1 MVDSV
6 DKMKERQA
14 RFKVRPVARNAA
26 LTVAVVAGA
35 FSAIV
40 ATLLIANYVQIRFAA
55 PLDDPALI
63 ELRQE
68 IIKSPAATP
77 ELVEQIETLDLLARK
92 AYLTSQGHIRTG
104 VWLLVAGA
112 AVFLAALRL
121 AAAFKPRVPLPD
133 AAPARESFWQ
143 ARRNARRLIGGAG
156 AAFAAAAFLAA
167 WFTDLRIPT
176 ASLAPPRFIA
186 PAPQVTPPDWETVQ
200 QNWPSFR
207 GPGSYGVAWHTT
219 APSEWDA
226 ASGRNIKW
234 KVEIPLPG
242 WNSPVVWGNRVFLTG
257 ATENQ
262 RELFAFDADTGQTVW
277 RFMPDGVPGAAP
289 PQLAEDTG
297 YAPSTMV
304 AHGSQVFAIFP
315 TGDVVGCGY
324 DGNLFWQKNL
334 GLPDNYYGHSSS
346 LLAYGNLLLVQ
357 YDQAKGGKL
366 IALDIYDGHEVWS
379 ARRQYISWSSPACI
393 PSPFGPQ
400 LILNSEKNV
409 DAYDPV
415 SGKLLWQVKCLDG
428 DVAPSPA
435 YGGGRIFVANE
446 YATATA
452 LILGGTEDAPSAEV
466 AWEWDEALPDVS
478 SPVGDGLYFY
488 VATSMGY
495 VVCLE
500 AASGKTMWHHEFDEG
515 FYSSPV
521 VVGDRVF
528 VSDKAGVTHVFK
540 TGPEFVSVAD
550 CALGEPI
557 FATPAFLDKRIYIR
571 TEKQLWCVAAQ
582 DDG

>member
-1 MVDSV
+1 V
-6 DKMKERQA
+6 DKVKERQA
-14 RFKVRPVARNAA
+14 RFKVRPVARNASLA
-26 LTVAVVAGA
+26 VAVVSGA

-63 ELRQE
+63 ALRQE

-104 VWLLVAGA
+104 AWLLLGGAG
-112 AVFLAALRL
+112 VFLAALRL
-121 AAAFKPRVPLPD
+121 ASKFKPRVP
-133 AAPARESFWQ
+133 APEAGTVPEDYWRWRLQS
-143 ARRNARRLIGGAG
+143 RRFIGGLGVVFVAS
-156 AAFAAAAFLAA
+156 ALVAA
-167 WFTDLRIPT
+167 WFTDLKIPSS
-176 ASLAPPRFIA
+176 SLAPTNFVP

-200 QNWPSFR
+200 KNWPSFR

-219 APSEWDA
+219 APSEWDG
-226 ASGRNIKW
+226 ASGKNIKW

-242 WNSPVVWGNRVFLTG
+242 RNSPVVWGNRVFLSG
-257 ATENQ
+257 ATESQ
-262 RELFAFDADTGQTVW
+262 RELFGFDADTGQIVW
-277 RFMPDGVPGAAP
+277 RYVLDAVPGAAP
-289 PQLAEDTG
+289 PKVAEDTG
-297 YAPSTMV
+297 YAASTMV

-315 TGDVVGCGY
+315 TGDVVACDF
-324 DGNLFWQKNL
+324 DGNLFWEKNL
-334 GLPDNYYGHSSS
+334 GLPDNHYGHSSS

-366 IALDIYDGHEVWS
+366 IALDVYDGREAWS
-379 ARRQYISWSSPACI
+379 VPRQYISWSSPACI

-409 DAYDPV
+409 DAYDPI
-415 SGKLLWQVKCLDG
+415 SGKLLWQVGCLDG
-428 DVAPSPA
+428 EVAPSPA
-435 YGGGRIFVANE
+435 YGGRMIFVANE
-446 YATATA
+446 YAMATA
-452 LILGGTEDAPSAEV
+452 LTLGGTEQAPSAEV

-478 SPVGDGLYFY
+478 SPVGDGTYFY

-500 AASGKTMWHHEFDEG
+500 AASGKAMWDREFDEG

-550 CALGEPI
+550 SDLGEPI

-571 TEKQLWCVAAQ
+571 TEKYLWCVAAE
-582 DDG
+582 DDDSA

>member
-1 MVDSV
+1 M
-6 DKMKERQA
+6 
-14 RFKVRPVARNAA
+14 
-26 LTVAVVAGA
+26 TVAIISGA
-35 FSAIV
+35 FSAVV

-55 PLDDPALI
+55 PLDSPGLI

-104 VWLLVAGA
+104 AWLLLGGA
-112 AVFLAALRL
+112 VVFLAALRL
-121 AAAFKPRVPLPD
+121 AATFKPRVPSPE
-133 AAPARESFWQ
+133 AGVARDDFWRVR
-143 ARRNARRLIGGAG
+143 ARARRLIEGAG
-156 AAFAAAAFLAA
+156 IGFVALAVLAA
-167 WFTDLRIPT
+167 LFTDLRIP
-176 ASLAPPRFIA
+176 SSSPAPTRFIA
-186 PAPQVTPPDWETVQ
+186 PTPRVTPPDWEAVE

-207 GPGSYGVAWHTT
+207 GPGSYGVARHTT
-219 APSEWDA
+219 APSDWDG
-226 ASGRNIKW
+226 ASGKNIKW

-242 WNSPVVWGNRVFLTG
+242 RNSPVVWGNRVFLTG
-257 ATENQ
+257 ATESQ
-262 RELFAFDADTGQTVW
+262 RELFAFDADTGQIVW
-277 RFMPDGVPGAAP
+277 RFMGDGVPGAPP

-315 TGDVVGCGY
+315 TGDVVACGH
-324 DGNLFWQKNL
+324 DGNVFWQKNL
-334 GLPDNYYGHSSS
+334 GLPDNHYGHSSS
-346 LLAYGNLLLVQ
+346 LLAYGDLLLVQ
-357 YDQAKGGKL
+357 YDQMKKGKL
-366 IALDIYDGHEVWS
+366 IALDVYDGHEVWS
-379 ARRQYISWSSPACI
+379 APRQYISWASPACI
-393 PSPFGPQ
+393 PSAQGPQ

-409 DAYDPV
+409 DSYDPV

-428 DVAPSPA
+428 EVAPSPA

-446 YATATA
+446 YAMATA
-452 LILGGTEDAPSAEV
+452 LTLGGTPEAPTAAA

-478 SPVGDGLYFY
+478 SPVGDGTYFY

-495 VVCLE
+495 VVCLD
-500 AASGKTMWHHEFDEG
+500 AASGKMVWQHEFDEG
-515 FYSSPV
+515 FYSSPI

-528 VSDKAGVTHVFK
+528 VGDKAGVTHVFK
-540 TGPEFVSVAD
+540 TGPEFVLVGDS
-550 CALGEPI
+550 ALGEPI

-571 TEKQLWCVAAQ
+571 TEGHLWCVAAE

>member
-1 MVDSV
+1 MTVS
-6 DKMKERQA
+6 KERPERFIA
-14 RFKVRPVARNAA
+14 RPIARNAA
-26 LTVAVVAGA
+26 LAVAVVAGA

-40 ATLLIANYVQIRFAA
+40 ATLLIANYLQIRLLA
-55 PLDDPALI
+55 PLDGPGLI

-77 ELVEQIETLDLLARK
+77 ELVQQIETLDLLARK
-92 AYLTSQGHIRTG
+92 AFLTSQAHIRAG
-104 VWLLVAGA
+104 AWLLLAGA
-112 AVFLAALRL
+112 AVFVAALRL
-121 AAAFKPRVPLPD
+121 AATFKPRVPLPD
-133 AAPARESFWQ
+133 TPPAPEAFWS

-156 AAFAAAAFLAA
+156 AAFVAAAFLAA
-167 WFTDLRIPT
+167 WFTGLRIPAAT
-176 ASLAPPRFIA
+176 LAPTNFIP

-200 QNWPSFR
+200 KNWPSFR
-207 GPGSYGVAWHTT
+207 GPGSYGVARHTT

-226 ASGRNIKW
+226 ATGKNIKW
-234 KVEIPLPG
+234 KIEVPLPG
-242 WNSPVVWGNRVFLTG
+242 RNSPVVWDNRVFLSG

-262 RELFAFDADTGQTVW
+262 RELFSFDAETGQIVW
-277 RFMPDGVPGAAP
+277 RYMLDAVPGAQP

-297 YAPSTMV
+297 FAPSTMV

-315 TGDVVGCGY
+315 TGDVVACGF

-334 GLPDNYYGHSSS
+334 GLPDNHYGHSSS

-357 YDQAKGGKL
+357 YDQAKNGKL
-366 IALDIYDGHEVWS
+366 IALDVFDGHEVWS
-379 ARRQYISWSSPACI
+379 APRQYISWSSPACI

-409 DAYDPV
+409 DAYNPI

-428 DVAPSPA
+428 EVAPSPA

-446 YATATA
+446 YAMATA
-452 LILGGTEDAPSAEV
+452 LTLDGTEEAPSALV

-478 SPVGDGLYFY
+478 SPVGDGSYFY

-495 VVCLE
+495 VVCLD
-500 AASGKTMWHHEFDEG
+500 AATGKTLWHHEFDEG

-521 VVGDRVF
+521 VVGDRLF
-528 VSDKAGVTHVFK
+528 VSDKAGTTHVFK
-540 TGPEFVSVAD
+540 TGPEFVSIAD
-550 CALGEPI
+550 SALGEPI

-571 TEKQLWCVAAQ
+571 TENHLWCVAQ
-582 DDG
+582 